1 MTPPR
6 YFSRLGCIAASRGGN
21 LPHWSQSCATFVT
34 FRLGD
39 SLPAGKLAQLQAE
52 REEWLKAH
60 LERRGE
66 DSASTGAERRGED
79 SASTAKRRR
88 GEDSASTGVGVCRR
102 GVLTASGWSEAEER
116 EYRELFSAR
125 LQRWLDAGHGSCV
138 LREERIRQIV
148 EDSLRHFADIRYS
161 LYAYVVMPNHVHVL
175 FMPEEGFDGRKIVAD
190 WKRFTAKAINA
201 ASGASGEL
209 WQKESYD
216 HLVRDVAEFNAVRA
230 YIRGNA
236 PHLAY
241 DAYSVSPVDA
251 PVDAASFVDAESSP
265 RQESDGKF
273 PTDAVGTPRLR
284 R

>member
-21 LPHWSQSCATFVT
+21 LPHWSQNCATFVT

-39 SLPAGKLAQLQAE
+39 SLPDGKLAQFQAE

-60 LERRGE
+60 PWRRGGDTASTAGGRRGE
-66 DSASTGAERRGED
+66 DSASTRR
-79 SASTAKRRR
+79 
-88 GEDSASTGVGVCRR
+88 GVCRR
-102 GVLTASGWSEAEER
+102 GVLTASGWNKAEER
-116 EYRELFSAR
+116 EYRELFSER
-125 LQRWLDAGHGSCV
+125 LQRWLDAGHGSCI
-138 LREERIRQIV
+138 LREDRIRQIV

-175 FMPEEGFDGRKIVAD
+175 FMPVEGWDGRKIVAD

-201 ASGASGEL
+201 ARGISGEV

-230 YIRGNA
+230 YIRGNS

-241 DAYSVSPVDA
+241 DAYAVSP
-251 PVDAASFVDAESSP
+251 VDAESSP
-265 RQESDGKF
+265 RQEEDVKF
-273 PTDAVGTPRLR
+273 LSDAVGTPRLR
-284 R
+284 RRNERGV

>member
-60 LERRGE
+60 PG
-66 DSASTGAERRGED
+66 
-79 SASTAKRRR
+79 RR

-251 PVDAASFVDAESSP
+251 AISVDAVSSP

-273 PTDAVGTPRLR
+273 PSDAVGTPRLR